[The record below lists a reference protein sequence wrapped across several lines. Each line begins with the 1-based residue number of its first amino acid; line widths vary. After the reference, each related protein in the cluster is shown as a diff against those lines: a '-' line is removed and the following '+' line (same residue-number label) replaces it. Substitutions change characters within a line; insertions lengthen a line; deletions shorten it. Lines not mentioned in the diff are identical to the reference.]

1 METLIPNCLV
11 NTIANINNLDKNYV
25 ASLFMHLPII
35 RINNE
40 IGLPFKQAL
49 GVMREN
55 GISFDDI
62 WVRKIEDK
70 LWHASLKEEEGFNLL
85 EEVLQEI
92 DDDDYIG
99 FGEGSYSRYH
109 YADMVIGVFPKK
121 IIKKGSSYVLRDYE
135 DRLSEAD
142 ESDLNLKK
150 INKAIELWEKES
162 VKEEN
167 IIEYF
172 KEIVTIVEIDLP
184 LPFLLFGKDEKGQTY
199 WQVTRVGMDRE
210 IIYIPKMFL
219 DRLSI
224 DSIDDMKKL
233 AHIFN
238 HDTIEIMEYTKILQE
253 KSVVTSEDIENIH
266 NEYGL
271 KADLFGIREKINNYF
286 ENNVDISIKL
296 LEKAED
302 KLKNDIENKQK
313 ELDSWFATNHRRKIH
328 NVLFVLKLRLASL
341 KDMQRKNNIH
351 NKETIKAYNEA
362 IDELK
367 KVEYNDYGLLPIY
380 VQIRIIY
387 LYAKLVEINK
397 LIKAM
402 RDLVSINLGRRI
414 SDKERDLHQEYLKT
428 NFSGIKKKVI
438 EILEYNKQIFL
449 GEGDY
454 RVYQNITR
462 AIEKI
467 NKLEVI
473 PYSEGIET
481 KLSKEIV
488 VFGING
494 ASLVEC
500 GLRFSQAFYN
510 ISFVDDNEKW
520 VELLRHNR
528 TYKICKFI
536 MPNLYV
542 EEFIKDVNAFS
553 LLNKKD
559 SDDIIKKIINS
570 DLVFV
575 AMDTNYERIGWFIA
589 KAIEERVN
597 KKLGVLTV
605 IVCSNQRGQD
615 IRLLDEIKRNILL
628 EYHDRLSKKL
638 NIVEAILD
646 KIAFIPEGQHDKLT
660 VIAENFEHDLVIN
673 STKYR
678 KAIMNK
684 LKNVG
689 GISFL
694 SNFDFIRYLK

>member
-99 FGEGSYSRYH
+99 FGEGSSSRYH

-449 GEGDY
+449 GEGNY
-454 RVYQNITR
+454 RLSQNITK

-660 VIAENFEHDLVIN
+660 VMSENFEHDLVIN

-694 SNFDFIRYLK
+694 S

>member
-449 GEGDY
+449 GEGNY
-454 RVYQNITR
+454 RLSQNI
-462 AIEKI
+462 
-467 NKLEVI
+467 
-473 PYSEGIET
+473 
-481 KLSKEIV
+481 
-488 VFGING
+488 
-494 ASLVEC
+494 
-500 GLRFSQAFYN
+500 
-510 ISFVDDNEKW
+510 
-520 VELLRHNR
+520 
-528 TYKICKFI
+528 
-536 MPNLYV
+536 
-542 EEFIKDVNAFS
+542 
-553 LLNKKD
+553 
-559 SDDIIKKIINS
+559 
-570 DLVFV
+570 
-575 AMDTNYERIGWFIA
+575 
-589 KAIEERVN
+589 
-597 KKLGVLTV
+597 
-605 IVCSNQRGQD
+605 
-615 IRLLDEIKRNILL
+615 
-628 EYHDRLSKKL
+628 
-638 NIVEAILD
+638 
-646 KIAFIPEGQHDKLT
+646 
-660 VIAENFEHDLVIN
+660 
-673 STKYR
+673 
-678 KAIMNK
+678 
-684 LKNVG
+684 
-689 GISFL
+689 
-694 SNFDFIRYLK
+694 